1 MTRHTS
7 TTACKPA
14 PGTPV
19 ILIQEA
25 AMKPALPVLCAL
37 MLALPAYAGEERQ
50 EKVATAA
57 VTQDQS
63 QVVELLGDS
72 YLFKPDRIAVK
83 ANVPVELKVRKAPG
97 MVPHNFVID
106 APRAGVRVKEDLG
119 KEPKTIRVTF
129 STPGEYPFFCSKKPP
144 FGKAHR
150 ERGME
155 GTIVVTK

>member
-1 MTRHTS
+1 
-7 TTACKPA
+7 
-14 PGTPV
+14 
-19 ILIQEA
+19 
-25 AMKPALPVLCAL
+25 MKSALPVLYAL

-50 EKVATAA
+50 EKVSTAA
-57 VTQDQS
+57 VTQEDQN

-72 YLFKPDRIAVK
+72 YFFKPDRIVVK

-106 APRAGVRVKEDLG
+106 APQAGVRVKEEIG
-119 KEPKTIRVTF
+119 KEPKTILVTF

-144 FGKAHR
+144 LLKAHR
-150 ERGME
+150 ARGME